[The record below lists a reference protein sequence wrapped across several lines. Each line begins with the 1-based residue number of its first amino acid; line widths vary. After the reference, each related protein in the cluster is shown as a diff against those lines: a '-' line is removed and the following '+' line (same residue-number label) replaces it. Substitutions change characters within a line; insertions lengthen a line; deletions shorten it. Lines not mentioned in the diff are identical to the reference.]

1 MALDFWKN
9 ITIGDIWPFGR
20 KIICFQGDD
29 SVADC
34 LRILEKKTILSAPVL
49 DSNNKLIGIVDTQQ
63 ILTFLL
69 GIYPKSIESIQT
81 LTGEGFNEI
90 IQKGKVFSNTPIK
103 EVIEVHRKFDQS
115 LEDIFPVTLETPIE
129 KLVDM
134 FYLGVHRVPVIGN
147 DGTVIN
153 VISQSDFLQVVA
165 QSLPVLGDLN
175 DKTLEELELTAEKTI
190 YSIKENQSVLVALSI
205 LNRHKVS
212 ALPVISESGKLVA
225 NFSASNLKDTNV
237 YNFAELLVGVKEFLE
252 LQNLRPAPF
261 FVKLSH
267 KKALHP
273 VAFKK
278 ATTFHSVV
286 TEMTALRV
294 HRVWITDEEERICGV
309 ISLGDLFQV
318 FLPWG
323 APNKSK
329 IQ

>member
-34 LRILEKKTILSAPVL
+34 LRVRNFFFSFSNFYSSKKKKPKILEKKTILSAPVL

-103 EVIEVHRKFDQS
+103 EVIGTTIIYDFRIIISFFFSEVHRKFDQS

-165 QSLPVLGDLN
+165 QSLPVLG
-175 DKTLEELELTAEKTI
+175 
-190 YSIKENQSVLVALSI
+190 
-205 LNRHKVS
+205 
-212 ALPVISESGKLVA
+212 
-225 NFSASNLKDTNV
+225 
-237 YNFAELLVGVKEFLE
+237 
-252 LQNLRPAPF
+252 
-261 FVKLSH
+261 
-267 KKALHP
+267 
-273 VAFKK
+273 
-278 ATTFHSVV
+278 
-286 TEMTALRV
+286 
-294 HRVWITDEEERICGV
+294 
-309 ISLGDLFQV
+309 
-318 FLPWG
+318 
-323 APNKSK
+323 
-329 IQ
+329 